1 MISVNRHDFIT
12 PVPANDMSSQERA
25 YLIAGNLAAV
35 YHNHPKNPPEAYLSE
50 NTIYMGN
57 QAIMVVE
64 YGENGNS
71 IVNKLNSIR

>member
-1 MISVNRHDFIT
+1 
-12 PVPANDMSSQERA
+12 MSSQERA

-35 YHNHPKNPPEAYLSE
+35 YHNHPKNPPEAYLSG

-64 YGENGNS
+64 YGEMV
-71 IVNKLNSIR
+71 IVL